1 MLKIVRIS
9 AFKDN
14 YIWLLVNTKTNC
26 GAVIDPGDAIPVLE
40 VLQAKNIQ
48 LTAILITHHHAD
60 HCGGIPT
67 LLENVD
73 VPVYGPKHE
82 VIPHCTHPVSEGVK
96 VKLDSLGVEFD
107 VLDIPGHTFGHI
119 AYVGENSLFCGDTLF
134 TGGCG
139 RLFEGTALQMFNSLN
154 KLKQL
159 PKETLVYCGHEYTLA
174 NLEFAL
180 TIESEN
186 KSLINRFNTV
196 KTQRARQEATVPS
209 LLGLELETNPFLRT
223 NVSEVVA
230 AVKKFATHNIK
241 DESDVLLNIREKKDN
256 FRSSLTT
263 L

>member
-1 MLKIVRIS
+1 MLKVLQIP

-26 GAVIDPGDAIPVLE
+26 SAVIDPGDAKPVLE
-40 VLQAKNIQ
+40 VLQINNIQ

-60 HCGGIPT
+60 HCGGIPK
-67 LLENVD
+67 LLEKVD
-73 VPVYGPKHE
+73 VPVYGPAHE
-82 VIPHCTHPVSEGVK
+82 AIPHCTHPVSEGNK
-96 VKLDSLGVEFD
+96 VKLDALDIEFNI
-107 VLDIPGHTFGHI
+107 LDIPGHTLGHI
-119 AYVGENSLFCGDTLF
+119 AYVGDNMLFCGDTLF

-186 KSLINRFNTV
+186 KSLIKRFDFV
-196 KTQRARQEATVPS
+196 KMQRANQEATVPS

-223 NVSEVVA
+223 NIPEVVA
-230 AVKKFATHNIK
+230 AVKKFATHKIK
-241 DESDVLLNIREKKDN
+241 DESDILFNIREYKNN
-256 FRSSLTT
+256 FKSNLAIF
-263 L
+263 